1 MVAACVVGF
10 RERRVSWEVWWALS
24 GVAVGREPRGPT
36 LYQRVVA

>member
-10 RERRVSWEVWWALS
+10 RERCVSWEVWWALS
-24 GVAVGREPRGPT
+24 VVAVGREPRGPA